1 MPRHPTQ
8 RDSIDAEL
16 AELATRR
23 ARALDL
29 LVRCLIDIAV
39 MDTRADVLLD
49 RRNAEE
55 PDRMV

>member
-1 MPRHPTQ
+1 MPRHLSGQDT
-8 RDSIDAEL
+8 IDAQL
-16 AELATRR
+16 AKLATRR
-23 ARALDL
+23 AGVLDL
-29 LVRCLIDIAV
+29 LVRCLVDIAI